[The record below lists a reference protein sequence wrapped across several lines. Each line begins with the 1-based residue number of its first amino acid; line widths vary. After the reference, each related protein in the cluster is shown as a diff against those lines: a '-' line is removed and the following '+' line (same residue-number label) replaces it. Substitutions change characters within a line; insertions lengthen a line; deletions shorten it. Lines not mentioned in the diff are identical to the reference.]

1 MLPSIIAFIL
11 NLFLIIIVIR
21 KNPKSEINQVW
32 AFFLIFVCIYSL
44 GEFGIRFSGTDADS
58 AIFWHKFVS
67 IGGNLL
73 AASFLHF
80 SLIYPKRKS
89 FIKNNYLFYIIYFI
103 TLVFL
108 FYAFFYSYNHP
119 KTVLDSID
127 YFSTWGSYSILSLNQ
142 AVTGQVYLS
151 NIIFVELLMVIG
163 FVNLLITSFKY
174 PNIVERRNIRFVL
187 FGTVIFMGIGFIIDV
202 IMPVFG
208 TQLFESATIGAT
220 FMAIFVVYAILR
232 YELMSVI
239 FVSEEIPSE
248 PIEYEPEPGYT
259 YIIKEREPTKGFNLF
274 AKAVSKGS
282 HGICI
287 TAKHPKSIRDKYGL
301 KRTPIIWI
309 TEKDDLKEITV
320 KPSEIVTINDILKPF
335 IDTSKNSVVI
345 LVDDHT
351 ITKGLVGIKSR
362 QKILEISQSIFDT
375 ITHRNSRFI
384 ISSKPGSTTTGK
396 PGSITKTRRPLL
408 EFTRLS
414 SFVLEEACNNVVQ
427 HLINTGTLTTKDLNK
442 RLNSLTAR
450 DSFFLNKANTKITGN
465 IFTSTEGPLNFI
477 KITSGLAKENVVD
490 KTQSFISAFEDLPHT
505 DKLHSIA
512 LKTLTNYGFSEG
524 EYLFHTGDTYIVQE
538 RKVKYSFEIFSDFL
552 IKDYRGLCITIS
564 NPEKIMRKYN
574 LNKKM
579 VKMFW
584 LTDIPS
590 PNGDTIFP
598 KLENIS
604 AEIERFISEYPDKK
618 IIILDGIE
626 YLITY
631 SGDMF
636 ESVLRALRKLAGK
649 ISISN
654 ASLIIPLNPEI
665 ISKERMALL
674 SRSGIEI
681 IKPPK

>member
-1 MLPSIIAFIL
+1 M
-11 NLFLIIIVIR
+11 
-21 KNPKSEINQVW
+21 
-32 AFFLIFVCIYSL
+32 
-44 GEFGIRFSGTDADS
+44 
-58 AIFWHKFVS
+58 
-67 IGGNLL
+67 
-73 AASFLHF
+73 
-80 SLIYPKRKS
+80 
-89 FIKNNYLFYIIYFI
+89 
-103 TLVFL
+103 
-108 FYAFFYSYNHP
+108 
-119 KTVLDSID
+119 LDSID